1 MPEKRVVDPA
11 SEPITLAEA
20 KSHLRV
26 TSNAEDALINS
37 LIVAARDLCEHETGG
52 RVLMTQ
58 TWELSLDRFADE
70 MSLGHA
76 PVASITSIKYSDVN
90 GVEQILASSEYV
102 LDNAGNSI
110 ARVVLAPGKTWPA
123 IYTGINNVRIRYV
136 AGYANAAAVPQAL
149 KQWLLLQIS
158 HWYRNRESVNV
169 GNITGKLDFVDNL
182 LNAYRIWRL

>member
-58 TWELSLDRFADE
+58 TWELSLDR
-70 MSLGHA
+70 L
-76 PVASITSIKYSDVN
+76 
-90 GVEQILASSEYV
+90 
-102 LDNAGNSI
+102 
-110 ARVVLAPGKTWPA
+110 
-123 IYTGINNVRIRYV
+123 
-136 AGYANAAAVPQAL
+136 AAASARDQHHQHQVQRC
-149 KQWLLLQIS
+149 K
-158 HWYRNRESVNV
+158 RRRTD
-169 GNITGKLDFVDNL
+169 TGQ
-182 LNAYRIWRL
+182 YRICTG